1 VKNKHEKQQKIPPH
15 LAPKKGDLVMFENPL
30 LERLSRISPWTVLI
44 IFTPV
49 LFISFWYSLNS
60 GISIGLTILLFL
72 SGLVLW
78 TLFEYLMHRFIFH
91 FYPNGPFQTRLQFTM
106 HGVHHQ
112 YPNDKDRLVMPVSV
126 SIPIAVLMYLLFHSV
141 LAEDAFGFFSGFLCG
156 YLAYDMIHYSIH
168 HWHNMKNPVMSKI
181 RRHHMAHHFR
191 DTNRGFGVSTPP
203 WDYIFRT

>member
-1 VKNKHEKQQKIPPH
+1 MRTDHEKQLAIPPH
-15 LAPKKGDLVMFENPL
+15 LAPQKGELVMFDNPL
-30 LERLSRISPWTVLI
+30 LERLSRISPLTVLI
-44 IFTPV
+44 VFVPV
-49 LFISFWYSLNS
+49 ILFSFWYSLNS
-60 GISIGLTILLFL
+60 GVSVGRTALLFL

-91 FYPNGPFQTRLQFTM
+91 FYPHGPFQTQLQFIM

-112 YPNDKDRLVMPVSV
+112 YPNDKDRLVMPVTV
-126 SIPIAVLMYLLFHSV
+126 SIPITVLMYLLFDA
-141 LAEDAFGFFSGFLCG
+141 LMAEHTFGFFSGFACG
-156 YLAYDMIHYSIH
+156 YVAYDMIHYSVH
-168 HWHNMKNPVMSKI
+168 HWHKAKNPVMSKI